1 MTGVL
6 SGQYLGRWF
15 DVAIALLL
23 IATIGYAVILN
34 RKLSELRGAKQEMEQ
49 LLGGFTSATERAEAS
64 LSALREAAGETGE
77 MLQDG
82 IIKGNAVADD
92 LVFLIERAGPIADRL
107 EVTPGRAGATAG
119 PVRDELP
126 PGARGDPD
134 PAEIPAFAATS
145 DTADPENALI
155 KALRGVR

>member
-1 MTGVL
+1 MTDVL
-6 SGQYLGRWF
+6 SGQHLGLLF

-23 IATIGYAVILN
+23 IATIVYAVILN

-49 LLGGFTSATERAEAS
+49 LFGGFAKSTERAEAS
-64 LSALREAAGETGE
+64 LSALREAAGKTGE

-92 LVFLIERAGPIADRL
+92 LVFLIERAGSLADRL
-107 EVTPGRAGATAG
+107 EFTPERAGEAAG
-119 PVRDELP
+119 PVRADP
-126 PGARGDPD
+126 PRGVRGEPD
-134 PAEIPAFAATS
+134 LAEIPATDDAG
-145 DTADPENALI
+145 PENALI